1 MSEREG
7 LLDWFS
13 TIGRAGR
20 AEFIGCALVPGW
32 IASMIG
38 VVLFGA
44 VGIGESV
51 AAVLT
56 ALAAMGS
63 TWVSAAATVRRLQDL
78 DRPGWHIVFMGI
90 PVYNFFLGCQLVFR
104 RGTEGENRHGLDP
117 LELPAPL
124 GTRSTTRPS
133 VTNTPKGS

>member
-20 AEFIGCALVPGW
+20 AE
-32 IASMIG
+32 
-38 VVLFGA
+38 
-44 VGIGESV
+44 
-51 AAVLT
+51 
-56 ALAAMGS
+56 
-63 TWVSAAATVRRLQDL
+63 
-78 DRPGWHIVFMGI
+78 FMGI

-124 GTRSTTRPS
+124 STRPTTRPS